1 MNLLSLLVVLN
12 VKKTNILGD
21 AFGKLWKVIWG
32 AVTWL
37 GKQIAK
43 LFQFLIDIVVAFF
56 KVIYDLIAG
65 LLYLLYKIGVLAVKL
80 FQVILEAAQLLWS
93 LVVGL
98 IRTMGQLVFSPIPK
112 SPNNAYSETIGQ
124 IMGHA
129 NTALQ
134 LNSVAAIL
142 LFIIWI
148 STAIS
153 AIKLISS
160 IRVGG
165 D

>member
-43 LFQFLIDIVVAFF
+43 ILQFLIDIIVAFF

-112 SPNNAYSETIGQ
+112 SPNNAYSDMIGQ
-124 IMGHA
+124 VMGHA
-129 NTALQ
+129 GTALQ

>member
-1 MNLLSLLVVLN
+1 MNLMIFAVLLQA
-12 VKKTNILGD
+12 NILGD
-21 AFGKLWKVIWG
+21 AFGKLWNIIWG
-32 AVTWL
+32 AVKWL

-43 LFQFLIDIVVAFF
+43 LFQFLIDIIVAFF
-56 KVIYDLIAG
+56 TVIYDLIAG

-80 FQVILEAAQLLWS
+80 FQVLLEAGQLLWS

-98 IRTMGQLVFSPIPK
+98 IRSMGQLVFSPIPK
-112 SPNNAYSETIGQ
+112 SPNNAYGEMMGQ
-124 IMGHA
+124 VMGSA
-129 NTALQ
+129 GTALQ
-134 LNSVAAIL
+134 LNSVATIL

-153 AIKLISS
+153 AIKIISS

-165 D
+165 G